1 MSLVLAHAF
10 PVTIRLALIAVAVE
24 AVLGVG
30 FGVIAGL
37 RQGGVFDAT
46 VLITGLVII
55 AIPIFVLGFLAQFV
69 FGVRLGIAPVT
80 VGGRATFGRMLLPGI
95 VLGSVSFAYVVRLT
109 RSAVAANAH
118 TDYVRTA
125 TAKGLSRPR
134 VVTVHILRNSLIPV
148 VTFLGADLGA
158 LMGGAIM
165 TEGIFNIHGVG
176 GVLYQA
182 VTRQE
187 APTVVSIVTVLVL
200 SGDSRLSHNV
210 PDLRALLER
219 TLDRASAERLD
230 ELLVVAD
237 DQFFERRQ
245 LFELVRAQGAGN
257 EPPPGGDPAGLAA
270 FFSVRPYCNFVTVVP
285 DNAVVPRH
293 RVLPPAEFAA
303 LRLARETLPVVF
315 DSDPPVVWEGGR
327 AGQVVEITRDS
338 QPNVVELAY
347 RRIEAAP

>member
-1 MSLVLAHAF
+1 MVGYVVRRIAVMVPVFLGATLLIYGMVFLLPGDPIAAMAGDRPLTPAVAAALRARYHLDEPFLVQYLRYLGGILHGDLGRSYSGLPVSLVLAHAF
-10 PVTIRLALIAVAVE
+10 PVTLRLALIAVTVE

-69 FGVRLGIAPVT
+69 VGVRLGIAPVT
-80 VGGRATFGRMLLPGI
+80 VGERATLGRLMLPGI

-200 SGDSRLSHNV
+200 IYLVTN
-210 PDLRALLER
+210 
-219 TLDRASAERLD
+219 
-230 ELLVVAD
+230 LVVD
-237 DQFFERRQ
+237 
-245 LFELVRAQGAGN
+245 LL
-257 EPPPGGDPAGLAA
+257 
-270 FFSVRPYCNFVTVVP
+270 Y
-285 DNAVVPRH
+285 
-293 RVLPPAEFAA
+293 AA
-303 LRLARETLPVVF
+303 L
-315 DSDPPVVWEGGR
+315 DP
-327 AGQVVEITRDS
+327 
-338 QPNVVELAY
+338 
-347 RRIEAAP
+347 RIRYG

>member
-1 MSLVLAHAF
+1 MPEGAEGGGGRGAEGAGFFRILR
-10 PVTIRLALIAVAVE
+10 RLL
-24 AVLGVG
+24 
-30 FGVIAGL
+30 GL
-37 RQGGVFDAT
+37 RLHANSPNGAG
-46 VLITGLVII
+46 
-55 AIPIFVLGFLAQFV
+55 PK
-69 FGVRLGIAPVT
+69 APRAARRRAFRERARARKAPE
-80 VGGRATFGRMLLPGI
+80 GAAASSELNGRARAQSMARYAPLAVVDTLVGAFFPRRGLRPTGRRGAATPPPPTPDDVLSEMTNSGYFRLDARRELP
-95 VLGSVSFAYVVRLT
+95 R
-109 RSAVAANAH
+109 
-118 TDYVRTA
+118 
-125 TAKGLSRPR
+125 
-134 VVTVHILRNSLIPV
+134 
-148 VTFLGADLGA
+148 GARDL
-158 LMGGAIM
+158 
-165 TEGIFNIHGVG
+165 
-176 GVLYQA
+176 
-182 VTRQE
+182 
-187 APTVVSIVTVLVL
+187 VTVLVL